1 MGLDV
6 NKRFLVLSL
15 GLVFALSF
23 IWSLHVVSAN
33 QVTDTLSSVWSSV
46 FSTGWMSGNLEVE
59 TARWAYFILLAI
71 LIWAI
76 LDYAPFFSTD
86 SGRKVN
92 PFVAL
97 IVSYLAMAYLT
108 PAEVYTALISYG
120 ALGIVLGGAL
130 PFVILAFFSIKIS
143 KDGGLAGRL
152 LSKFMWFAF
161 IIFLIVRLIS
171 VGTGNMGIAGSA
183 DSAYAWAYLILI
195 GLALVWIW
203 KVERWVVKLL
213 LNEDMLVYAVEEIDD
228 KIVELENKLKNYIGK
243 GSLTAKQEE
252 NRKKIEK
259 ELKKYIALKAAHS

>member
-1 MGLDV
+1 MSLDV

-33 QVTDTLSSVWSSV
+33 QVSDTLSSVWSSI
-46 FSTGWMSGNLEVE
+46 FSDSWKSGALDIE

-76 LDYAPFFSTD
+76 LDYSPFFSSET
-86 SGRKVN
+86 GRRIN

-130 PFVILAFFSIKIS
+130 PFIILAFFSIKIN
-143 KDGGLAGRL
+143 KEGGLAGRL

-161 IIFLIVRLIS
+161 IIFLVARLFM
-171 VGTGNMGIAGSA
+171 VGTGNMGIDGRS
-183 DSAYAWAYLILI
+183 DSYYAWAYFILILFAV
-195 GLALVWIW
+195 GWIVR
-203 KVERWVVKLL
+203 VETWVIKFLR
-213 LNEDMLVYAVEEIDD
+213 NEDVAFLSAQELDDQIAHWQSVEADWRRSRAKDATLKADEAH
-228 KIVELENKLKNYIGK
+228 KRVVELTKKR
-243 GSLTAKQEE
+243 AKF
-252 NRKKIEK
+252 
-259 ELKKYIALKAAHS
+259 